1 MSRKDLGMKNEIIK
15 EHNVIRPKN
24 DDQKWKGC
32 FVFLEEYDEQLL
44 KKGALVM
51 RKNHKKNIS
60 FLKVE
65 NQTIWVRNTPHTG
78 KEDYYVN
85 QYTEVIEMR
94 VKNIVSINTLELI
107 PISIGFR

>member
-44 KKGALVM
+44 KKVHWLCE
-51 RKNHKKNIS
+51 RTIKRTSLFESREPNHMGSKHSSHWKRR
-60 FLKVE
+60 LLCK
-65 NQTIWVRNTPHTG
+65 
-78 KEDYYVN
+78 
-85 QYTEVIEMR
+85 
-94 VKNIVSINTLELI
+94 
-107 PISIGFR
+107 PIY